1 MQILATDYKSV
12 IALQSQGCYFGEI
25 GVLLTEKRS
34 CSVKAVTMCIFMT
47 ITKEE
52 LETIFESY
60 PQQAKFLR
68 AVGRQRLLTTKP
80 EDLEGF
86 SENIFEAGN
95 GENIQVDDLED

>member
-1 MQILATDYKSV
+1 MVYVDQVATKMFFIQQGIVQILATDQRTV

-34 CSVKAVTMCIFMT
+34 CSVKAVNMCIFMT

-60 PQQAKFLR
+60 PQ
-68 AVGRQRLLTTKP
+68 
-80 EDLEGF
+80 
-86 SENIFEAGN
+86 
-95 GENIQVDDLED
+95 

>member
-1 MQILATDYKSV
+1 MSRSLSPQICLQKDFVVYLDQVATKMFFIQQGIVQILATDYKTV

-52 LETIFESY
+52 LEAIFE
-60 PQQAKFLR
+60 
-68 AVGRQRLLTTKP
+68 
-80 EDLEGF
+80 
-86 SENIFEAGN
+86 
-95 GENIQVDDLED
+95 